1 MISSKFIIVVA
12 RPGARGDFVAGWL
25 GSLPGF
31 VDTQWRVD
39 PYTGRSV
46 GLMNCFRQIDDQS
59 FNGTVHNVLSWRNYK
74 ISPNASTTFAFSC
87 HGWYIKKIF
96 SNKNVNGIKL
106 LYITGGDDSLIKWE
120 FFAKTWLTQSRSE
133 HSHEVGQ
140 FYSVDSIINSTSD
153 NDRKTEILKYF
164 NDMHHSTPMINLGN
178 LDHIEIDYNTIV
190 DNNGSY
196 TLASKL
202 GLEVPDC
209 YHTLWKSNLAL
220 SHSQTVYYK
229 FDHEWRRDQ
238 MP

>member
-1 MISSKFIIVVA
+1 
-12 RPGARGDFVAGWL
+12 
-25 GSLPGF
+25 
-31 VDTQWRVD
+31 
-39 PYTGRSV
+39 
-46 GLMNCFRQIDDQS
+46 
-59 FNGTVHNVLSWRNYK
+59 
-74 ISPNASTTFAFSC
+74 
-87 HGWYIKKIF
+87 
-96 SNKNVNGIKL
+96 
-106 LYITGGDDSLIKWE
+106 
-120 FFAKTWLTQSRSE
+120 
-133 HSHEVGQ
+133 
-140 FYSVDSIINSTSD
+140 VDSIINSTSD